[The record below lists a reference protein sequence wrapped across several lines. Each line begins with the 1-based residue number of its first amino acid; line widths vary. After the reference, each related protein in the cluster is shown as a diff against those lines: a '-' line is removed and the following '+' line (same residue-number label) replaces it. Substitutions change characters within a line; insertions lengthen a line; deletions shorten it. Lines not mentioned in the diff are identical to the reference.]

1 MPTPAGENSHVNLA
15 AVGFADPSA
24 AFDSIQMAA
33 TPGWWPIG
41 NYTETLAL
49 YRMRVLGKE

>member
-15 AVGFADPSA
+15 AVGFADPNA

-41 NYTETLAL
+41 NYTGLWE
-49 YRMRVLGKE
+49 VKGGFWV